1 MGRAKKHLR
10 VLFVWPINIVM
21 IARINFGLGMPTQRP
36 QAPIG
41 NPIGHAVAQTL
52 PRPAVHNLIV
62 RTPYAV

>member
-1 MGRAKKHLR
+1 
-10 VLFVWPINIVM
+10 M
-21 IARINFGLGMPTQRP
+21 ISRINFGLGTPEPRP

-52 PRPAVHNLIV
+52 PRPVVHNLVV

>member
-1 MGRAKKHLR
+1 
-10 VLFVWPINIVM
+10 M
-21 IARINFGLGMPTQRP
+21 IARINFGLGTPAPRP

-62 RTPYAV
+62 RTPYPV

>member
-1 MGRAKKHLR
+1 MISR
-10 VLFVWPINIVM
+10 INI
-21 IARINFGLGMPTQRP
+21 GLGTPAQRP

-52 PRPAVHNLIV
+52 PRPTMHNLVV